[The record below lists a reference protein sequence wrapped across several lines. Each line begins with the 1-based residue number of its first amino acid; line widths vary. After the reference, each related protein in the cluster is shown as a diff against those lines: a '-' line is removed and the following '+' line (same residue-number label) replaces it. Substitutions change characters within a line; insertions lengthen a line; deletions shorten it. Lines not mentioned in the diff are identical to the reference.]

1 MKERGIKDIRQQ
13 DFFKFE
19 GELYD
24 TILMLGHNI
33 GICETIDGIKNLLH
47 RCELLFSPGG
57 QLLVNSVDE
66 SVSLEAVNHQ
76 GYPGE
81 L

>member
-24 TILMLGHNI
+24 TILMLWHNI